1 MKKKVKTILTKVNK
15 LVGGE
20 SKLPEQRSAKL
31 SKLPEQRSAKPAF
44 TLIEL
49 LVASILLGMIVTIL
63 TMIFNQSS
71 IAWRTG
77 VGNVVNLNQSRRALG
92 TFHDIRDDVLPG
104 LGQQNVAG
112 GAADNRQLEYRTVSL
127 WDKNQRNALRQPS
140 SRAFSKDER
149 IVWGNAWQFAIGDA
163 RTAVA
168 NDPLSGSDDANPNGR
183 NGFSVGVRSLG
194 PDGKP
199 DTPDDINTW
208 PEEID

>member
-1 MKKKVKTILTKVNK
+1 MRK
-15 LVGGE
+15 G
-20 SKLPEQRSAKL
+20 
-31 SKLPEQRSAKPAF
+31 F

-49 LVASILLGMIVTIL
+49 LVASVLLGMVVTIL

-77 VGNVVNLNQSRRALG
+77 VGSVVNLNQSRRALG

-104 LGQQNVAG
+104 LGQKNAAT
-112 GAADNRQLEYRTVSL
+112 GAADNRTLQYRTVSL
-127 WDKNQRNALRQPS
+127 WDPTQRNALRQPS
-140 SRAFSKDER
+140 SRAFNKDVS
-149 IVWGNAWQFAIGDA
+149 IDWGNAWHFGIGDA
-163 RTAVA
+163 RVALA
-168 NDPLSGSDDANPNGR
+168 NDPLSGGEDMNPNGR

-199 DTPDDINTW
+199 DTADDINTW

>member
-1 MKKKVKTILTKVNK
+1 
-15 LVGGE
+15 
-20 SKLPEQRSAKL
+20 
-31 SKLPEQRSAKPAF
+31 
-44 TLIEL
+44 
-49 LVASILLGMIVTIL
+49 MIVTIL

-92 TFHDIRDDVLPG
+92 MFHDIRDDILPG
-104 LGQQNVAG
+104 LGQPNVSV
-112 GAADNRQLEYRTVSL
+112 GAADNRQLLYRTVSL
-127 WDKNQRNALRQPS
+127 WDENARNQLRTPS
-140 SRAFSKDER
+140 QRAFNKD
-149 IVWGNAWQFAIGDA
+149 ISIKWGNAWKFGIDDA
-163 RTAVA
+163 KTASA

>member
-1 MKKKVKTILTKVNK
+1 MRR
-15 LVGGE
+15 G
-20 SKLPEQRSAKL
+20 
-31 SKLPEQRSAKPAF
+31 F

-49 LVASILLGMIVTIL
+49 LVASLLLGMVVTIL

-77 VGNVVNLNQSRRALG
+77 VGSVVNLNQSRQALG
-92 TFHDIRDDVLPG
+92 TFHDIRDGVLPG
-104 LGQQNVAG
+104 LGQQNVSG
-112 GAADNRQLEYRTVSL
+112 GAADNRQLLYRTVSL
-127 WDKNQRNALRQPS
+127 WDANSRNELRQPNQ
-140 SRAFSKDER
+140 RAFNKDVT
-149 IVWGNAWQFAIGDA
+149 INWGNAWQFAIGDA
-163 RTAVA
+163 MTAKA
-168 NDPLSGSDDANPNGR
+168 GNPLSGGEDSNPNGR

>member
-1 MKKKVKTILTKVNK
+1 MV
-15 LVGGE
+15 
-20 SKLPEQRSAKL
+20 
-31 SKLPEQRSAKPAF
+31 
-44 TLIEL
+44 
-49 LVASILLGMIVTIL
+49 VTIL

-77 VGNVVNLNQSRRALG
+77 VGSVVNLNQSRRALG

-104 LGQQNVAG
+104 LGQKNAAQ
-112 GAADNRQLEYRTVSL
+112 GAADNRTLQYRTVSL
-127 WDKNQRNALRQPS
+127 WDSTQRNQLRTPS
-140 SRAFSKDER
+140 QRAFNKDVS
-149 IVWGNAWQFAIGDA
+149 IDWGNAWHFGIGDA
-163 RTAVA
+163 LTARS

-199 DTPDDINTW
+199 DTADDINTW

>member
-1 MKKKVKTILTKVNK
+1 MRK
-15 LVGGE
+15 G
-20 SKLPEQRSAKL
+20 
-31 SKLPEQRSAKPAF
+31 F

-49 LVASILLGMIVTIL
+49 LVASLLLGMVVTIL

-104 LGQQNVAG
+104 LGQPNATG
-112 GAADNRQLEYRTVSL
+112 GAADNRTLQYRTVSL
-127 WDKNQRNALRQPS
+127 WDENARNQLRTPS
-140 SRAFSKDER
+140 QRAFNKDVSIE
-149 IVWGNAWQFAIGDA
+149 WGNAWQFAIGDA
-163 RTAVA
+163 KMAIA

-194 PDGKP
+194 PDGEP
-199 DTPDDINTW
+199 DTEDDINTW

>member
-1 MKKKVKTILTKVNK
+1 MRK
-15 LVGGE
+15 G
-20 SKLPEQRSAKL
+20 
-31 SKLPEQRSAKPAF
+31 F

-49 LVASILLGMIVTIL
+49 LVASILLGMVVTIL

-77 VGNVVNLNQSRRALG
+77 VGSVVNLNKSRQALG

-104 LGQQNVAG
+104 LGQQNATG
-112 GAADNRQLEYRTVSL
+112 GAGDNRTLDYRTVSL
-127 WDKNQRNALRQPS
+127 WDDTQRNALRTSTQ
-140 SRAFSKDER
+140 RAFNKDVA
-149 IVWGNAWQFAIGDA
+149 INWGNTWKFGIGDA
-163 RTAVA
+163 KTAIA
-168 NDPLSGSDDANPNGR
+168 NDPLSGSDAPGGNQGANGR

-199 DTPDDINTW
+199 DTEDDINTW